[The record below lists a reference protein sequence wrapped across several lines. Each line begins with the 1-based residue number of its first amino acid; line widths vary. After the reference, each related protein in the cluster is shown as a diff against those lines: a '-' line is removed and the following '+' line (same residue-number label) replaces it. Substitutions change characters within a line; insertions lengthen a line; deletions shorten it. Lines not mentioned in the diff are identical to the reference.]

1 MTSSSAAAAIPQ
13 AEYSVDVIMSRPPK
27 TSRLLLLFRWLLLIP
42 QYFFALAVYIVALVL
57 LLLNY
62 IIVLIT
68 GRCAFFG
75 FLAGTVRYGTRLT
88 AYTYF
93 MTDKYPPFS
102 LGECPDY
109 PVPIPIE
116 HPHKVHRWRVFSYL
130 LAIPHILVL
139 YGLSIVWMVTTVIAW
154 IAGLVTG
161 RYLPGLFGIALMT
174 LRYQARVNAYLF
186 LITEGYPP
194 FSFGS

>member
-1 MTSSSAAAAIPQ
+1 MTSSAAEAAIP
-13 AEYSVDVIMSRPPK
+13 ASGYGVDVIMSRPPK

-42 QYFFALAVYIVALVL
+42 QYFFAIGVYVIALVL
-57 LLLNY
+57 LLINY
-62 IIVLIT
+62 IVVLIT

-88 AYTYF
+88 AYSYF

-102 LGECPDY
+102 LGEVPDY
-109 PVPIPIE
+109 PVQIRIE
-116 HPHKVHRWRVFSYL
+116 HPGKVHRWRVFSYI
-130 LAIPHILVL
+130 LAIPQILIL
-139 YGLSIVWMVTTVIAW
+139 YGLTILWSVTTLIAFV
-154 IAGLVTG
+154 AGLILG

-194 FSFGS
+194 FDFAQ

>member
-1 MTSSSAAAAIPQ
+1 MTSSAAQAAISSS
-13 AEYSVDVIMSRPPK
+13 EYSVDVIMSRPPK

-42 QYFFALAVYIVALVL
+42 QYFFALVVYIVAMVL

-62 IIVLIT
+62 IVVLIT

-75 FLAGTVRYGTRLT
+75 FLSGTIRYGTRLT

-102 LGECPDY
+102 IGEEPDY
-109 PVPIPIE
+109 PAQIVIE
-116 HPHKVHRWRVFSYL
+116 HPRKVHRWRVFSFV

-139 YGLSIVWMVTTVIAW
+139 YGLLILWMCTTLIAFV
-154 IAGLVTG
+154 AGLITG
-161 RYLPGLFGIALMT
+161 RYLPGLFGIAIMT
-174 LRYQARVNAYLF
+174 LRYQTRVNAYLY